1 MMDSQNF
8 PKHEPSFMQRKS
20 SVGLVCAFLAFGM
33 LGLAYL
39 SVPLYSLLC
48 QVTGY
53 GGTPRILEA
62 RAYPVPAELGER
74 RIRVRFD
81 ANVAP
86 GLPWEFSPETPE
98 VTLKLGETIAVPY
111 RFKNVGDQPSTG
123 VATFNVQPNAAGP
136 YFGKIECF
144 CFTDQTLAPSEERR
158 ESVVFSL
165 DPQIVKEEGLENIDS
180 LTLSYTFFPSKKR
193 GVSEKEKAL

>member
-1 MMDSQNF
+1 
-8 PKHEPSFMQRKS
+8 MQRKS
-20 SVGLVCAFLAFGM
+20 IGLFCAFFAFGM

-53 GGTPRILEA
+53 GGTPRTLPQA
-62 RAYPVPAELGER
+62 PAYSPHTGEER
-74 RIRVRFD
+74 SVRVLFD

-86 GLPWEFSPETPE
+86 GLPWEFAPETSE
-98 VTLKLGETIAVPY
+98 ISLKLGETVVVPY
-111 RFKNVGDQPSTG
+111 RFKNNGSETSTG
-123 VATFNVQPNAAGP
+123 VATYNVHPHTAGP

-144 CFTDQTLAPSEERR
+144 CFTDQTLAPGEEKR

-165 DPQIVKEEGLENIDS
+165 DPEMLKEEGLENVHAI
-180 LTLSYTFFPSKKR
+180 TLSYTFFPSKK
-193 GVSEKEKAL
+193 